1 MSCRRIKLGTN
12 LTLRLKNSLVS
23 STKHSA
29 PTEIQSNDSHI
40 SWYSCGPTV
49 YDAAHIG
56 HARTYVCTDIIRRI
70 LTDIHHKDVNF
81 AMGITDIDDKI
92 IERAASNGLPDWLAT
107 ERMVRGLE
115 NDFFDDLDSLNVR
128 RPNAVLRVTEHIQEI
143 IQYIE
148 KILLA
153 GSSYITPDGVYFSVA
168 SCGDSYLQFRE
179 SSAVSN
185 DLSGLETTETIKTDP
200 SAGSLTNDVSNL
212 ASDLKGYKK
221 DNRDF
226 ALWKSVKLGEP
237 SWDSP
242 WGPGRPGWHIECSAI
257 THSYFGPKL
266 DIHSGG
272 IDLQFPH
279 HTNEIAQCASHNCS
293 RPSEWVKFWI
303 HTGHLYIEGRKMS
316 KSLKNFISIKDYM
329 QGSYSTHP
337 AIDFRIFCLQNKYHS
352 SVHFSQSRVD
362 EAGAFRRK
370 IENYLKLSAAVLS
383 PTTSDPINGVA
394 EESNTSSSKIPAA
407 MSCKPTSESK
417 AIGASLSDCQHSVQ
431 IALANDFDTPEALKL
446 LSYLVGDAMKYASL
460 VALSRTSVNAVC
472 SDLPSDVH
480 TTVSITA
487 VVNRSTQQPVEP
499 LLAVSNYLRDLL
511 GKLGVDLD
519 HSHERSRLTSS
530 SLPSGPG
537 VLSAGEAIILDS
549 LLDFRSKVRSSSL
562 NCMKSLKTEI
572 KNSGRSSKDV
582 DPIVSI
588 ARGALGEVLG
598 ACDSVRDSMKS
609 QVGVHIE
616 DVSDTV
622 CIWRSAASSQVTDD
636 KPTQI

>member
-1 MSCRRIKLGTN
+1 MSLRRIKLGSN
-12 LTLRLKNSLVS
+12 VTLRLKNSIVS
-23 STKHSA
+23 STKHTA
-29 PTEIQSNDSHI
+29 PTEIQSNENHI

-70 LTDIHHKDVNF
+70 LTDIHHKDVDF

-92 IERAASNGLPDWLAT
+92 IERAAANGLPDWLAT
-107 ERMVRGLE
+107 ERMVRTLE
-115 NDFFDDLDSLNVR
+115 TDFFDDLDSLNVR

-143 IQYIE
+143 INYIE
-148 KILLA
+148 KILLT

-179 SSAVSN
+179 LSTVTD
-185 DLSGLETTETIKTDP
+185 DLSGQDTLKTDP
-200 SAGSLTNDVSNL
+200 SAEPPTNDVSNQGT
-212 ASDLKGYKK
+212 ALKGYKR

-226 ALWKSVKLGEP
+226 ALWKSAKLGEP
-237 SWDSP
+237 SWESP

-279 HTNEIAQCASHNCS
+279 HTNEIAQCASHNCTP
-293 RPSEWVKFWI
+293 PSEWVKFWI

-329 QGSYSTHP
+329 QGNYSTHP
-337 AIDFRIFCLQNKYHS
+337 ATDFRIFCLQNKYHS
-352 SVHFSQSRVD
+352 SVHFSQTRID

-370 IENYLKLSAAVLS
+370 IENYLKLSTAVASSITSNQSGDMSEGFNAAATKT
-383 PTTSDPINGVA
+383 PPA
-394 EESNTSSSKIPAA
+394 MSSK
-407 MSCKPTSESK
+407 PTIESK
-417 AIGASLSDCQHSVQ
+417 AIGIALSDCQRAVQ
-431 IALANDFDTPEALKL
+431 IALSDDFDTSEALKL

-460 VALSRTSVNAVC
+460 VALNHTGNITVHGDSPA
-472 SDLPSDVH
+472 DVH
-480 TTVSITA
+480 PAGSIIA
-487 VVNRSTQQPVEP
+487 LVDRSNQQPVEP
-499 LLAVSNYLRDLL
+499 LMAVSNYISDLL

-519 HSHERSRLTSS
+519 HTPQDKSRPTSLA
-530 SLPSGPG
+530 LPSGHGIPT
-537 VLSAGEAIILDS
+537 AGEEVLLDS
-549 LLDFRSKVRSSSL
+549 LLDFRTKVRSSSL
-562 NCMKSLKTEI
+562 NCMKSMKS
-572 KNSGRSSKDV
+572 SGKSSKDV
-582 DPIVSI
+582 DPMVTMV
-588 ARGALGEVLG
+588 RGALGEVLG
-598 ACDSVRDSMKS
+598 ACDSVRDSLKT

-622 CIWRSAASSQVTDD
+622 CIWRSAASNQGADPAKHD
-636 KPTQI
+636 KSSPN